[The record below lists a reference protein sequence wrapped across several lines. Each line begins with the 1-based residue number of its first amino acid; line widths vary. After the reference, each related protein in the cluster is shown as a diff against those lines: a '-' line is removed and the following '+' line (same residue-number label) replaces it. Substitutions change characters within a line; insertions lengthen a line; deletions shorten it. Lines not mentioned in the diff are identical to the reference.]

1 MRRSTSFA
9 LAALVLGAQAA
20 TAQIQITP
28 SIGAYIPASDLKDLR
43 SQAQEARLEREGTLG
58 LGLNIEFGSL
68 RGSIAYATGAK
79 ITDDGVDDEDEIGE
93 GSVLAVA
100 ADFVARPLPRIV
112 VQPYLL
118 GGAGFKR
125 EDYSYTDEG
134 ISTDILPEDNRELT
148 LHFGIGAD
156 LMLGGIGIMAE
167 VTDFL
172 SKDQDD
178 DWGRHDAF
186 AFVGLKFNVGGGSS
200 TRRAR

>member
-1 MRRSTSFA
+1 MRRSTLLA
-9 LAALVLGAQAA
+9 LAALALGAQAA
-20 TAQIQITP
+20 SAQIQITP

-43 SQAQEARLEREGTLG
+43 SQAEEARLEREGTLG
-58 LGLNIEFGSL
+58 LGLNIQFGSL

-79 ITDDGVDDEDEIGE
+79 ITDEGVDNEDEIGE

-100 ADFVARPLPRIV
+100 ADYVVRPLPRIV

-125 EDYSYTDEG
+125 EDYSYSDEG
-134 ISTDILPEDNRELT
+134 ITTDILPEDNRELT

-167 VTDFL
+167 ITDFL

>member
-1 MRRSTSFA
+1 MRRSTLFA
-9 LAALVLGAQAA
+9 LAALALGAQAA
-20 TAQIQITP
+20 SAQIQITP

-43 SQAQEARLEREGTLG
+43 SQADEARLEREGTLG
-58 LGLNIEFGSL
+58 LGLNVQFGSL
-68 RGSIAYATGAK
+68 RGSIAYATGAT
-79 ITDDGVDDEDEIGE
+79 ITEDGVDDQDEIGE

-100 ADFVARPLPRIV
+100 ADFVVRPLPRII

-125 EDYSYTDEG
+125 EDYSYNDEG
-134 ISTDILPEDNRELT
+134 VSTNILPEDNRELT
-148 LHFGIGAD
+148 LHFGVGAD
-156 LMLGGIGIMAE
+156 LMLGSIGIMAE

-172 SKDQDD
+172 SKDQEDS
-178 DWGRHDAF
+178 WGRHDAF